1 MLGSVD
7 YYPYIYSIIKNKEI
21 MANNKTSV
29 FHELYDIKVIETNEI
44 QKWSL
49 GDILD
54 EINRD
59 RSGSWTH
66 YDETD
71 WLEGWNEWIEGEF
84 YSLILK

>member
-1 MLGSVD
+1 MAT
-7 YYPYIYSIIKNKEI
+7 NK
-21 MANNKTSV
+21 KSV
-29 FHELYDIKVIETNEI
+29 FHVLYDIKVLETNEI

-59 RSGSWTH
+59 RSSGWIA

-71 WLEGWNEWIEGEF
+71 WQEGWNEWIEGEF
-84 YSLILK
+84 YSLILE

>member
-1 MLGSVD
+1 M
-7 YYPYIYSIIKNKEI
+7 EE
-21 MANNKTSV
+21 
-29 FHELYDIKVIETNEI
+29 FYDIKVLETNEI

-59 RSGSWTH
+59 RSGSWTD

-84 YSLILK
+84 YSLII